1 MPGSLRRWSITQT
14 VLLLALSA
22 CDDKG
27 QTDCHLTYQHLLTIA
42 HRNHDPVAMDSF
54 IIACRDAYDPE
65 RLACLREAATPG
77 AALACKPQ
85 KNRPD

>member
-1 MPGSLRRWSITQT
+1 V
-14 VLLLALSA
+14 VLLVAASA

-27 QTDCHLTYQHLLTIA
+27 QADCDLTYKHLLKVA

-54 IIACRDAYDPE
+54 MTACRDAYDPK
-65 RLACLREAATPG
+65 RLVCIREAATPG